1 VTILNLP
8 VSISSPTN
16 IFAIP
21 DTTIDVGIEI
31 FWLPVMLANSCKQT
45 QYRLTL
51 RNLAEDWSELLDSNY
66 MIKGFKFVIG
76 TPSIQIGT
84 GIQISSLQHDEE
96 SKQKKKKNSRPNCCY
111 PSTSIGNEINTYNM
125 HGYLSM
131 FHIRHREPSNFPW
144 IGTKN
149 NIFALAAST
158 YLT

>member
-1 VTILNLP
+1 
-8 VSISSPTN
+8 
-16 IFAIP
+16 
-21 DTTIDVGIEI
+21 
-31 FWLPVMLANSCKQT
+31 
-45 QYRLTL
+45 
-51 RNLAEDWSELLDSNY
+51 

-131 FHIRHREPSNFPW
+131 FHIRHREPSNFP
-144 IGTKN
+144 
-149 NIFALAAST
+149 
-158 YLT
+158 